1 MKMIELQ
8 NILIIATSVIT
19 KIKVKLKGSVE
30 NVC

>member
-8 NILIIATSVIT
+8 NILIIATSVII

-30 NVC
+30 KVC